1 MLKSTCNKQYRVE
14 KQKKV
19 CYNQIEGSERGV
31 NMNKKT
37 VEKILF
43 IFTLILVLTTIFTI
57 KSLANS
63 DLVDPSDYKP
73 NTSKSDAYGKN
84 TGDSAKIYEI
94 GAKVVKILRNVSAAI
109 AVLTIT
115 IVGFRYMLG
124 SVEQRAEYKETM
136 KPIIIGCILIAGLS
150 SILSVIEAMF
160 L

>member
-19 CYNQIEGSERGV
+19 CYNQIEESERGV
-31 NMNKKT
+31 NMNRKT

-43 IFTLILVLTTIFTI
+43 IFALILILVTFFTT
-57 KSLANS
+57 KSLASS
-63 DLVDPSDYKP
+63 DLVNTGDYDP
-73 NTSKSDAYGKN
+73 NTNKSDA
-84 TGDSAKIYEI
+84 TGGAGSDSAKIYRI
-94 GAKVVKILRNVSAAI
+94 GAKVVKILRNISAAI

-150 SILSVIEAMF
+150 SILSVIEAVF
-160 L
+160 Q